1 VAIYQQPQTRRTNP
15 WPFIA
20 TGIVVVLLLAVG
32 AFVLFKPS
40 GSCSGTVRLRV
51 AASQDKVGLLQQAGD
66 AFSKDREING
76 KCVSVSI
83 DAKNSGS
90 ALNALARG
98 WDELADGAKPDVW
111 SPASTQW
118 ATLLKTRAPQAPT
131 GEPQPIMTSPLT
143 IAMPRPMAEALGWP
157 GKQIGWKD
165 LADLATSEGWA
176 TKGHPEWGAF
186 RLGKTNPNFST
197 SGFNATVAAYFAA
210 TGSASD
216 LTLDD
221 VADPKTRTFIQN
233 IEKSIVHYGDTTLT
247 FLANLQ
253 RADDRGEALKYISA
267 VTVEE
272 SSVWNYNQGNPSL
285 DPALAGKHPKPKIPL
300 VSIYP
305 AEGTLLSDHPYVPL
319 TWMSPEKQKVSQEF
333 FTYLRGDAAQKLF
346 QGRGFR
352 SFEGKPGPQINQ
364 AAGLLPEQP
373 TKPLTLPGAEV
384 LNGVLKS
391 WTELR
396 KPAKVLVVI
405 DKSGSMNE
413 KVPDT
418 AKSKLELAKAA
429 AIDSLSEFA
438 DQDEVALWQFSS
450 KLDGDKDYQEL
461 SPFAKMNPAHRAQ
474 LKESLS
480 GIRVSGGTGLYNSTA
495 AAYDAMRKVRA
506 SGTINAVVVM
516 TDGQN
521 DRAGGI
527 DLETLTGRLSN
538 TDGEPVRV
546 FTLAFGAGADLKV
559 LKQIADAADGAVY
572 DSTDP
577 GSISEVFTELISNF

>member
-1 VAIYQQPQTRRTNP
+1 MNP
-15 WPFIA
+15 WPFVA
-20 TGIVVVLLLAVG
+20 TGVVVALLLAGG
-32 AFVLFKPS
+32 AIFLFRGPS
-40 GSCSGTVRLRV
+40 SCSGSVQLHV
-51 AASQDKVGLLQQAGD
+51 AASQDKVGLLQQAAD
-66 AFSKDREING
+66 AFSKDRKVDG
-76 KCVSVSI
+76 KCVNISI

-90 ALNALARG
+90 ALNALVKG
-98 WDELADGAKPDVW
+98 WDELADGPRPDVW

-118 ATLLKTRAPQAPT
+118 ATLLKARAPQAPI
-131 GEPQPIMTSPLT
+131 GDPQPIMTSPLT

-165 LADLATSEGWA
+165 LADLATSGGWA
-176 TKGHPEWGAF
+176 AKGHPEWGAF
-186 RLGKTNPNFST
+186 KLGKTNPNFST
-197 SGFNATVAAYFAA
+197 SGFDATVAAYFAA
-210 TGSASD
+210 TGSVSD

-221 VADPKTRTFIQN
+221 VADPKTRTFVRN

-272 SSVWNYNQGNPSL
+272 DSVWNYNQGNPTL
-285 DPALAGKHPKPKIPL
+285 DPALLGKHPKPKVPL

-305 AEGTLLSDHPYVPL
+305 EDGTLFSDHPYVPL
-319 TWMSPEKQKVSQEF
+319 TWMTPAKQKVSQEF
-333 FTYLRGDAAQKLF
+333 FAYLRGDAAQKIF
-346 QGRGFR
+346 QEHGFR
-352 SFEGKPGPQINQ
+352 NYKREAGPQINQ
-364 AAGLLPEQP
+364 AAGMLPDQP
-373 TKPLTLPGAEV
+373 KTPLTLPGSDV
-384 LNGVLKS
+384 LNAVLKS

-405 DKSGSMNE
+405 DKSGSMAE
-413 KVPDT
+413 KVPNTD
-418 AKSKLELAKAA
+418 KSKLELAKAA
-429 AIDSLSEFA
+429 AVDSLGEFA
-438 DQDEVALWQFSS
+438 DQDQVALWQFSS
-450 KLDGDKDYQEL
+450 KLVGDKDYQEL
-461 SPFAKMNPAHRAQ
+461 SPFAPMNPTHRAQ
-474 LKESLS
+474 LKASLE

-495 AAYDAMRKVRA
+495 AAYDVMRRARA

-521 DRAGGI
+521 DRKGGI

-538 TDGEPVRV
+538 TEGEPVRV
-546 FTLAFGAGADLKV
+546 FTLGFGAGADLKV

-577 GSISEVFTELISNF
+577 GSINEVFTELISNF